1 MSSRFNYPPV
11 GFRFS
16 VNLHNLLGNSKEV
29 DASFSEVSGISA
41 QLTTEEITEGGENRF
56 KHRLPLQVSYTPLV
70 LKRGVVTA
78 DSEFLNW
85 INNTITLGFPETIE
99 LKDLD
104 ISLLDDSNNKLITWT
119 FIGAY
124 PIKFDVSGLKSDSNQ
139 LAIETIE
146 LSYKRFF

>member
-1 MSSRFNYPPV
+1 MSRFEYPPV

-16 VNLHNLLGNSKEV
+16 VNLHGNTNDV

-56 KHRLPLQVSYTPLV
+56 KHRLPLQMSYTPLV

-78 DSEFLNW
+78 KSDLFDWIKKSFANGLNA
-85 INNTITLGFPETIE
+85 EKRAIE
-99 LKDLD
+99 LQNLDLN
-104 ISLLDDSNNKLITWT
+104 LLDDSNNKLITWT

-124 PIKFDVSGLKSDSNQ
+124 PIKFDISGLKADSNQ

-146 LSYKRFF
+146 LSYQRFF

>member
-1 MSSRFNYPPV
+1 MSRFEYPPV

-16 VNLHNLLGNSKEV
+16 VNFHGSSQQI

-41 QLTTEEITEGGENRF
+41 QLTTEEIIEGGENRF
-56 KHRLPLQVSYTPLV
+56 KHRLPLQMSYTPLV

-78 DSEFLNW
+78 KSDLFDWIKKSFANGLNA
-85 INNTITLGFPETIE
+85 EKRAIE
-99 LKDLD
+99 LQNLDLN
-104 ISLLDDSNNKLITWT
+104 LLDDSNNKLITWT

-124 PIKFDVSGLKSDSNQ
+124 PIKFDISGLKADSNQ

-146 LSYKRFF
+146 LSYQRFF

>member
-1 MSSRFNYPPV
+1 MSRFEYPPV

-16 VNLHNLLGNSKEV
+16 VNFHGNKNDV

-56 KHRLPLQVSYTPLV
+56 KHRLPLQMSYTPLV

-78 DSEFLNW
+78 SSTLLTW
-85 INNTITLGFPETIE
+85 IKNSFANGLSQSIE
-99 LKDLD
+99 LKDID
-104 ISLLDDSNNKLITWT
+104 INLLDDSNNKLITWT
-119 FIGAY
+119 FVGAY
-124 PIKFDVSGLKSDSNQ
+124 PIKFDISGLKADSNQ

-146 LSYKRFF
+146 LSYQRFF